1 MTFSKDEIYTA
12 TQVVRNF
19 SEILNNVSVQNNRA
33 IIVKNNKFEA
43 VMLSMGE
50 YERLNKA
57 EELLKK
63 LYEQR
68 KKEDKDENGEQGN

>member
-1 MTFSKDEIYTA
+1 MTLSKDEIYTA

-19 SEILNNVSVQNNRA
+19 SEVLSKVSTGENNRA
-33 IIVKNNKFEA
+33 FIVKNNKFEA
-43 VMLSMGE
+43 VMLSMSE

-63 LYEQR
+63 IYEQR
-68 KKEDKDENGEQGN
+68 KKEEV

>member
-19 SEILNNVSVQNNRA
+19 SEILGRVSGESGGRA

-43 VMLSMGE
+43 VMLGMSE

-63 LYEQR
+63 LYEQ
-68 KKEDKDENGEQGN
+68 KKGDAKGE

>member
-19 SEILNNVSVQNNRA
+19 SEVLSKVSTGENNRA
-33 IIVKNNKFEA
+33 FIVKNNKFEA
-43 VMLSMGE
+43 VMLSMSE
-50 YERLNKA
+50 YERLYKA

-63 LYEQR
+63 IYEQR
-68 KKEDKDENGEQGN
+68 KKEEV

>member
-19 SEILNNVSVQNNRA
+19 SEVISKVSTGENNRA
-33 IIVKNNKFEA
+33 FIGKNNKFEA
-43 VMLSMGE
+43 VMLSMSE

-63 LYEQR
+63 IYEQR
-68 KKEDKDENGEQGN
+68 KKEEV

>member
-1 MTFSKDEIYTA
+1 MTFRKDEIYTA

-19 SEILNNVSVQNNRA
+19 SEVLSKVSTGENNRA
-33 IIVKNNKFEA
+33 FIVKNNKFEA
-43 VMLSMGE
+43 VMLSMSE

-63 LYEQR
+63 IYEQR
-68 KKEDKDENGEQGN
+68 KKEEV

>member
-19 SEILNNVSVQNNRA
+19 SEVLSKVSTGENNRA
-33 IIVKNNKFEA
+33 FIVKNNKFEA
-43 VMLSMGE
+43 VMISMSE

-63 LYEQR
+63 IYEQR
-68 KKEDKDENGEQGN
+68 KKEEV

>member
-19 SEILNNVSVQNNRA
+19 SEVLSKVSGSENGRA
-33 IIVKNNKFEA
+33 FIVKNNKFEA
-43 VMLSMGE
+43 VMLSMSE

-63 LYEQR
+63 FYEQR
-68 KKEDKDENGEQGN
+68 KKEEV

>member
-19 SEILNNVSVQNNRA
+19 SEVLSKVSTGENNRA
-33 IIVKNNKFEA
+33 FIVKNNKFEA
-43 VMLSMGE
+43 VMLGMSE

-63 LYEQR
+63 IYEQR
-68 KKEDKDENGEQGN
+68 KKEEI

>member
-19 SEILNNVSVQNNRA
+19 SEVLSKVRTGENNRA
-33 IIVKNNKFEA
+33 FIVKNNKFEA
-43 VMLSMGE
+43 VMLSMSE

-63 LYEQR
+63 IYEQR
-68 KKEDKDENGEQGN
+68 KKEEV

>member
-19 SEILNNVSVQNNRA
+19 SEVLSKVSTGENNRA
-33 IIVKNNKFEA
+33 FIVKNNKFEA
-43 VMLSMGE
+43 VMLSMSE

-63 LYEQR
+63 IYE
-68 KKEDKDENGEQGN
+68 

>member
-19 SEILNNVSVQNNRA
+19 SEVLSKVSSGENNRA
-33 IIVKNNKFEA
+33 FIVKNNKFEA
-43 VMLSMGE
+43 VMLSMSE

-63 LYEQR
+63 IYEQR
-68 KKEDKDENGEQGN
+68 KKEEI

>member
-12 TQVVRNF
+12 TQVVRHF
-19 SEILNNVSVQNNRA
+19 REVLSKVSTGENNRA
-33 IIVKNNKFEA
+33 FIVKNNKFEA
-43 VMLSMGE
+43 VMLSMSE

-63 LYEQR
+63 IYEQR
-68 KKEDKDENGEQGN
+68 KKEEI

>member
-19 SEILNNVSVQNNRA
+19 SEVISKVSTGENNRA
-33 IIVKNNKFEA
+33 FIVKNNKFEA
-43 VMLSMGE
+43 VMLSMSE

-63 LYEQR
+63 IYEQR
-68 KKEDKDENGEQGN
+68 KKEEV

>member
-19 SEILNNVSVQNNRA
+19 SEVLSKVSTGENNRA
-33 IIVKNNKFEA
+33 FIVKNNKFEA
-43 VMLSMGE
+43 VMLSMSE

-63 LYEQR
+63 IYEQRKYEQR
-68 KKEDKDENGEQGN
+68 KKEEV

>member
-19 SEILNNVSVQNNRA
+19 SEVLSKVSTGENNRVF
-33 IIVKNNKFEA
+33 IVKNNKFEA
-43 VMLSMGE
+43 VMLSMSE

-63 LYEQR
+63 IYEQR
-68 KKEDKDENGEQGN
+68 KKEEI

>member
-19 SEILNNVSVQNNRA
+19 SEVLSKVSTGENNRVF
-33 IIVKNNKFEA
+33 IVKNNKFEA
-43 VMLSMGE
+43 VMLSMSE

-63 LYEQR
+63 IYEQR
-68 KKEDKDENGEQGN
+68 KKEEV

>member
-19 SEILNNVSVQNNRA
+19 SEVLSKVSTGENNRA
-33 IIVKNNKFEA
+33 FIVKNNKFEA
-43 VMLSMGE
+43 VMLSMSE

-63 LYEQR
+63 STNSA
-68 KKEDKDENGEQGN
+68 KKKRYKWQVEK